1 MYRLYYSTTNCFHM
15 EEFSKLDSAIIIANI
30 KVKEGYLKYGD
41 IHIVN
46 ESNEFVYESKQE
58 KEGVN

>member
-15 EEFSKLDSAIIIANI
+15 ETFSKLDSAIIIANI
-30 KVKEGYLKYGD
+30 KVKEGYLKYGS

-46 ESNEFVYESKQE
+46 DANEFVYESKQE
-58 KEGVN
+58 I